1 MQLYDFL
8 TANLSN
14 TPWLTSCGVDRDSGS
29 GDRCSTKFLSF
40 SSWETRVV
48 SAIPSL
54 GFFQWDQELGKK
66 MFFLCYHRHSRGCCA
81 VCTDLGL
88 QSGSMSPKSRLPQ
101 IPNGFLSYYYTVRR
115 RIRTGCYTTRGHWN
129 CQFQTCSDGIT
140 QWKKEWL
147 RVQVNTLKGW
157 RDNRQTETTGQPQ
170 SSFNWL

>member
-1 MQLYDFL
+1 M
-8 TANLSN
+8 
-14 TPWLTSCGVDRDSGS
+14 TPDLEIGVQQI
-29 GDRCSTKFLSF
+29 LSF

-66 MFFLCYHRHSRGCCA
+66 MFFLCYHRHSGGCCA

-101 IPNGFLSYYYTVRR
+101 IPNGFLSYSHTVRR
-115 RIRTGCYTTRGHWN
+115 RIRTGCYTTRGHGN

-147 RVQVNTLKGW
+147 RVQVNTLKEW
-157 RDNRQTETTGQPQ
+157 RDNKQKPQ
-170 SSFNWL
+170 ADHDHLLIDVRKKSKCIREL